1 MLSAN
6 LDHKDWDKIHAL
18 KRAFDEHNAIP
29 ITDLKAEEEGEPGEV
44 VMSREAWLAARK
56 ASFSLLEK
64 EGCLTREFEEF
75 RKEHRIDYTVTA
87 SECAAVLGADP
98 WTSKVERWHEKKN
111 RMPKVPK
118 SVNEEALLRGQ
129 LAEDYVLYVA
139 RRILTETY
147 GKENVWI
154 WSDKRIFV
162 SKSYPWMFCN
172 TDGHAVVMKDGKA
185 HFILIEAKTVGVRAE
200 KVQECY
206 KNGVFPENYILQC
219 RHEMAT
225 FGAEAVMLICVWS
238 LEVDGYAYT
247 MVERDPKEE
256 ARLVDAER
264 FFVQSLRDDTEPV
277 DLASPLLASSF
288 YGRLYSEE
296 IKEEVLLEEDCRET
310 LCAIRNIDQKIGDL
324 KEQIEEL
331 SKERAVHT
339 NRLACILKDA
349 SKARL
354 PVPGGVYIVK
364 EKRNRGHKTYDY
376 AKLKK
381 DHPEIYKRAV
391 KLVEKLDPSK
401 VRDFVDLDAYTIP
414 GAYTSST
421 WTVDFKKDDD
431 GI

>member
-1 MLSAN
+1 MQSAN
-6 LDHKDWDKIHAL
+6 LDLKDWDKIHAL
-18 KRAFDEHNAIP
+18 KRAFDEQYAVP

-56 ASFSLLEK
+56 ASFSLLEE
-64 EGCLTREFEEF
+64 EGCLTKEFEDY
-75 RKEHRIDYTVTA
+75 RKKHTIDYTVTA
-87 SECAAVLGADP
+87 SECAAVLGKDP

-111 RMPKVPK
+111 RMPMVPK
-118 SVNEEALLRGQ
+118 EVNKDALLRGQ

-139 RRILTETY
+139 KRILTEKY

-162 SKSYPWMFCN
+162 SKKYPWMFCN

-185 HFILIEAKTVGVRAE
+185 HFILIEAKTVSVRAE

-206 KNGVFPENYILQC
+206 KSGIFPENYILQC

-247 MVERDPKEE
+247 MIGRDPQEEMRLICAEKE
-256 ARLVDAER
+256 
-264 FFVQSLRDDTEPV
+264 FVHSLREDTEPV

-288 YGRLYSEE
+288 YGRLYAEE
-296 IKEEVLLEEDCRET
+296 TKEEVLLTDDCKDA
-310 LCAIRNIDQKIGDL
+310 LVAIMDIDQKIADL
-324 KEQIEEL
+324 KASMDEL

-339 NRLACILKDA
+339 NRLAGIVKDA
-349 SKARL
+349 SRARL
-354 PVPGGVYIVK
+354 PVEGGVYLVK
-364 EKRNRGHKTYDY
+364 EKRNRGHKTYDF
-376 AKLKK
+376 ARLKQ
-381 DHPEIYKRAV
+381 DHPEVYQKAV
-391 KLVEKLDPSK
+391 KMVEKLDTSK
-401 VRDFVDLDAYTIP
+401 AKDFADLGKYTIP

-421 WTVDFKKDDD
+421 WTVEFKKDD
-431 GI
+431 GK